1 MVRRNQHLLLDDL
14 KRWLSQATLA
24 SADLTTIRKQSLSN
38 LQRWKARGSWGPVY
52 DEWQA
57 LMMHATD
64 DHIIQ
69 IMTGEG
75 DEPNRLRQS
84 FPYVGLVDEETKL
97 ALFARSR
104 LELAANEDEKGIERG
119 NVET

>member
-14 KRWLSQATLA
+14 KRWLSEATLA
-24 SADLTTIRKQSLSN
+24 AADLSTIRTQSLSN
-38 LQRWKARGSWGPVY
+38 LRRWKALGSWGPAY
-52 DEWQA
+52 DEWKE
-57 LMMHATD
+57 LMTHATD

-84 FPYVGLVDEETKL
+84 LPYVGLVDQETKL
-97 ALFARSR
+97 ALFARYG
-104 LELAANEDEKGIERG
+104 LELAANEDEKGSSG
-119 NVET
+119 NLET